1 MDRKQRYRKIKIG
14 RRVYRVDMVIARSL
28 WQQVR
33 TFLFYA
39 MLAGIGILAFKA
51 LNAYATLERGYI
63 AVGGEAGLLLLP
75 LLWWLISTTV
85 KDSIRDVAGIFGGRG
100 SAANNHH
107 LRRKRKYAGKQE

>member
-1 MDRKQRYRKIKIG
+1 MERKYRYRKIKIG

-85 KDSIRDVAGIFGGRG
+85 KDSIRDVAGIFGGKAERDAEG
-100 SAANNHH
+100 AH
-107 LRRKRKYAGKQE
+107 RRRHE

>member
-1 MDRKQRYRKIKIG
+1 MERKQRYKKIKIG
-14 RRVYRVDMVIARSL
+14 RRVYRVDMVIARSS

-51 LNAYATLERGYI
+51 LNAYATLERGYL

-75 LLWWLISTTV
+75 SLWWRTSTTI
-85 KDSIRDVAGIFGGRG
+85 KDSIRDVAGIFGGRAERDTEG
-100 SAANNHH
+100 TH
-107 LRRKRKYAGKQE
+107 RRKRE

>member
-14 RRVYRVDMVIARSL
+14 RRVYRVDMVVARSL

-85 KDSIRDVAGIFGGRG
+85 KDSIRDVAGIFGDRSERERGGRYEE
-100 SAANNHH
+100 
-107 LRRKRKYAGKQE
+107 RRKKL

>member
-1 MDRKQRYRKIKIG
+1 MERKQRYRKIKIG
-14 RRVYRVDMVIARSL
+14 QRVYRVDMVVARSL

-85 KDSIRDVAGIFGGRG
+85 KDSIRDVAGIFGGRAELDAEG
-100 SAANNHH
+100 AH
-107 LRRKRKYAGKQE
+107 RRKRE

>member
-1 MDRKQRYRKIKIG
+1 MERKYRYRKIKIG
-14 RRVYRVDMVIARSL
+14 RRVYRVDMVVARSL

-85 KDSIRDVAGIFGGRG
+85 KDSIRDVAGIFDNRAERDAEG
-100 SAANNHH
+100 AH
-107 LRRKRKYAGKQE
+107 RRERE

>member
-1 MDRKQRYRKIKIG
+1 MERKQRYRKIKIG
-14 RRVYRVDMVIARSL
+14 QRVYRVDMVVARSL

-85 KDSIRDVAGIFGGRG
+85 KDSIRDVAGIFGGRAEPDAEG
-100 SAANNHH
+100 AH
-107 LRRKRKYAGKQE
+107 RRKRE

>member
-1 MDRKQRYRKIKIG
+1 MDKKHRYRKIKIG
-14 RRVYRVDMVIARSL
+14 QRAYRVDMVVARSL

-75 LLWWLISTTV
+75 LFWWLISTMV
-85 KDSIRDVAGIFGGRG
+85 KDSIRDVAGIFGGKAERDAEG
-100 SAANNHH
+100 AR
-107 LRRKRKYAGKQE
+107 RRKRK

>member
-1 MDRKQRYRKIKIG
+1 MKKHRYRKIKIG
-14 RRVYRVDMVIARSL
+14 RRVYRVDMVVARSL

-39 MLAGIGILAFKA
+39 MLAGIGILTFKA

-85 KDSIRDVAGIFGGRG
+85 KDSIRDVAGIFGSRAEQDAEGAHG
-100 SAANNHH
+100 
-107 LRRKRKYAGKQE
+107 RKRE